1 MDLKS
6 FRQSINSDLEAA
18 LIDHLGQDS
27 QDSLLAS
34 MRYSLENG
42 GKRLRPSLLLA
53 TLASFGYDYH
63 LGLAPA
69 CALEYIHTYSLIH
82 DDLPAMDNDDYRRGQ
97 LTNHKKFDEATAILA
112 GDALLTLAFEVL
124 SQGQADIDPKLSLQ
138 LVQLLAQ
145 AAGKSG
151 MVDGQ
156 IMDMA
161 SEEKQLKIEELKNL
175 HAKKTGALIYFA
187 IMAPALIMNL
197 DTAAKDSLARYAKHF
212 GIAYQIQN
220 DLQEV
225 MWTDE
230 ERGKKSHGDLDSDK
244 NTYPSLLG
252 KEGALD
258 ALDNER
264 QACQAALDDLSS
276 QSEDFDPELLS
287 DFLNYLSMDY
297 GKG

>member
-1 MDLKS
+1 MDLKN
-6 FRQSINSDLEAA
+6 FRQSVDSELEAA

-63 LGLAPA
+63 LGLTPA
-69 CALEYIHTYSLIH
+69 CAVEYIHTYSLIH

-112 GDALLTLAFEVL
+112 GDALLTLAFQVL
-124 SQGQADIDPKLSLQ
+124 SQGQEDSDPKLSLQ

-156 IMDMA
+156 VMDMA
-161 SEEKQLKIEELKNL
+161 SEEKHLTIEELKGL
-175 HAKKTGALIYFA
+175 HGKKTGALIHFA
-187 IMAPALIMNL
+187 LMAPALIMDL
-197 DTAAKDSLARYAKHF
+197 SQAAQESLATYAKHF

-230 ERGKKSHGDLDSDK
+230 ERGKKSHGDQDSDK

-258 ALDNER
+258 ALASER
-264 QACQAALDDLSS
+264 GACQAALDDLSK
-276 QSEDFDPELLS
+276 QSEDFDPQLLT

>member
-6 FRQSINSDLEAA
+6 FRQSIDKDLEAA
-18 LIDHLGQDS
+18 LIAHLGQDS

-69 CALEYIHTYSLIH
+69 CAVEYIHTYSLIH
-82 DDLPAMDNDDYRRGQ
+82 DDLPAMDDDDYRRGQ

-124 SQGQADIDPKLSLQ
+124 SQNQDDIDPQLKLE

-156 IMDMA
+156 VMDMA
-161 SEEKQLKIEELKNL
+161 SEEKHLTIEELKNL
-175 HAKKTGALIYFA
+175 HGKKTGALIHFA
-187 IMAPALIMNL
+187 IMSATLIMGL
-197 DTAAKDSLARYAKHF
+197 DQEAQDALERYAQHF

-230 ERGKKSHGDLDSDK
+230 ERGKKSHGDQDSDK

-252 KEGALD
+252 KEGTLAAL
-258 ALDNER
+258 ASER
-264 QACQAALDDLSS
+264 QACQVALDNLSS
-276 QSEDFDPELLS
+276 QERNFDPQLLT